1 MTFAEL
7 EIGAYYF
14 DSPGYLQKQKIG
26 AASFML
32 VDHVD
37 KQVLTEPNQD
47 RPVREVQFRP
57 AWPPTKKTERVYWSE
72 D

>member
-7 EIGAYYF
+7 EIGSHYY

-26 AASFML
+26 AASYML

-37 KQVLTEPNQD
+37 QPVMIEPNRD
-47 RPVREVQFRP
+47 RLVREVMRRL
-57 AWPPTKKTERVYWSE
+57 AWPPTKKSEKVYWSE